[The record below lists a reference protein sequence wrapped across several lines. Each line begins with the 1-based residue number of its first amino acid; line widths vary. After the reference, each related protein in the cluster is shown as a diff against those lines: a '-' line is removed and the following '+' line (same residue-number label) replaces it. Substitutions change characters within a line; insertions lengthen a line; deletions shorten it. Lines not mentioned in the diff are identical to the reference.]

1 MLQGQAISLTLK
13 EMCGDPEYGIA
24 IRTWVQTHVRS
35 ENMQPVETVY
45 LSIYYMVMDRPHG
58 RKAGEYDCRY
68 ERL

>member
-13 EMCGDPEYGIA
+13 EVGGDPEDGIA

-45 LSIYYMVMDRPHG
+45 LTKYYMVIDRSHG
-58 RKAGEYDCRY
+58 RKEGGCE
-68 ERL
+68 L